1 MALLGLVG
9 TPPTVVFVGKLT
21 TATAAW
27 DGGHAWLAIVV
38 FVNTLVSL
46 FYYLRWIVPV
56 YRAGAAAECTM
67 YSAVEP
73 ARWSATVAVAAA
85 VASLALGVLAGAVW
99 ALADQALLP

>member
-1 MALLGLVG
+1 MTWTGIRHAQ
-9 TPPTVVFVGKLT
+9 KLT

-46 FYYLRWIVPV
+46 STTC
-56 YRAGAAAECTM
+56 AGLCRSTEPTECTM